1 MKTQM
6 FALFAS
12 LFFLASQV
20 TANETRAE
28 AVKQA
33 FADKSFQIAGEK
45 MTVSLASN
53 GLAPSDS
60 EQIVRAGFLEVST
73 CLVDA
78 ALAQAEME
86 SVPVEDV
93 LDAIELSVSELGAT
107 TTDDRLTRGLLDEDA
122 LGQIAEPCLLEAAQ
136 EMGVAA
142 D

>member
-1 MKTQM
+1 MNTQM
-6 FALFAS
+6 FVLLAS
-12 LFFLASQV
+12 LFLLVSQV

-45 MTVSLASN
+45 ATASLASN

-60 EQIVRAGFLEVST
+60 EQIVRAGFLKVST

-78 ALAQAEME
+78 ALVQAEVE

-122 LGQIAEPCLLEAAQ
+122 LGQLAQPCLLDAAQ
-136 EMGVAA
+136 EVGITA

>member
-1 MKTQM
+1 MNSQTIV
-6 FALFAS
+6 LFAS
-12 LFFLASQV
+12 LFLLASQV

-33 FADKSFQIAGEK
+33 LADKSFQIAGERA
-45 MTVSLASN
+45 TASLASN

-60 EQIVRAGFLEVST
+60 EKIIRAGFFEVST

-78 ALAQAEME
+78 ALVQAEVE

-107 TTDDRLTRGLLDEDA
+107 TIDDRLTRGLLDEDA
-122 LGQIAEPCLLEAAQ
+122 LGRIAEPCLLEAAQ
-136 EMGVAA
+136 QVGVTAE
-142 D
+142 